1 MTTLDFKTHYNE
13 IKRVKKNEE
22 EDKYKIEENES
33 LLKLSFFEIKFF

>member
-22 EDKYKIEENES
+22 YKYKIEENQS
-33 LLKLSFFEIKFF
+33 LLRLSFFEIKFF